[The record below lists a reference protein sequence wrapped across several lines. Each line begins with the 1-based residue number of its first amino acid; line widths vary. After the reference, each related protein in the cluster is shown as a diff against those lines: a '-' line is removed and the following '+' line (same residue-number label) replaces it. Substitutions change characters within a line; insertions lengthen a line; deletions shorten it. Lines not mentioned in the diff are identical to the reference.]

1 MWHLRPL
8 TGRAATRQQSAVLIW
23 LILPIGRQIEIET
36 KRKARDR
43 ILSSMPHLYM
53 LLCYII
59 IYISWLLTQSLIL
72 NHNETTLII
81 HIYWLN
87 SHIPSMRNFEH
98 HMWQFWQ
105 PFYLSPSLL
114 SVFIIHTYNLPW
126 QYTHTYIGGL
136 PFFFLF
142 F

>member
-23 LILPIGRQIEIET
+23 LILPIGRQIET

-53 LLCYII
+53 LLFYII

-72 NHNETTLII
+72 NHNETTLIFI
-81 HIYWLN
+81 YTDLIPTSPPREILNMICDNFDSLFICPRRSCLFSSSIRTIYRDNTRTHI
-87 SHIPSMRNFEH
+87 
-98 HMWQFWQ
+98 
-105 PFYLSPSLL
+105 
-114 SVFIIHTYNLPW
+114 
-126 QYTHTYIGGL
+126 
-136 PFFFLF
+136 
-142 F
+142 